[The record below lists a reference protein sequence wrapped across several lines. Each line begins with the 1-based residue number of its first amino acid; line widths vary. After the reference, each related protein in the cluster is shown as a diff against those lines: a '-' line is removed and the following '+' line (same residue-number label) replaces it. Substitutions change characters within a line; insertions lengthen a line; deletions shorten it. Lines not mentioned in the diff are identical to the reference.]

1 MIIMSRSLLLLFSEY
16 DPNPL
21 LSLGKRR
28 RQMSS
33 SDDKRFTNDE
43 ELSKC
48 QHLDRCL
55 CVSNQESTDSNES
68 GEVHR
73 KKKHRKRKSYKEH
86 RKHKHKK
93 HRKHKHRHHY
103 ISSEN
108 NIRYVIYTLRVM
120 KNIEDKRE
128 NSFLINVSPRKMFK

>member
-1 MIIMSRSLLLLFSEY
+1 MSRTLLLFFSEY

-28 RQMSS
+28 RQISS

-43 ELSKC
+43 EVLSKYQHFDPC
-48 QHLDRCL
+48 QCA
-55 CVSNQESTDSNES
+55 SNQESTDSNES

-73 KKKHRKRKSYKEH
+73 KKKHRKRKSYKQH

-93 HRKHKHRHHY
+93 HRRHKHRHHY
-103 ISSEN
+103 VSSEN
-108 NIRYVIYTLRVM
+108 NTRYVINALCGKIT
-120 KNIEDKRE
+120 KK
-128 NSFLINVSPRKMFK
+128 FLCY